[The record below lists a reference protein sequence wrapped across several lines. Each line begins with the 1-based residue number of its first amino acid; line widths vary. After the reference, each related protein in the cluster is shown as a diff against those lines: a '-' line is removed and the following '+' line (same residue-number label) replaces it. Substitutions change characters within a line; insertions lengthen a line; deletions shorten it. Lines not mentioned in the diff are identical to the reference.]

1 MPVINQTPSN
11 LTTGQISFGG
21 EIMTSDEFRNKISR
35 VNGYTEFR
43 QYGNDF
49 MNSNKV
55 ANAAFSVLNVIPQF
69 NALGGLG
76 STLGRGVAA
85 ATGNLSP
92 LEKTATIMLGKQM
105 FYNSVS
111 HLSQQFVPSVNILGP
126 FTGGKL
132 FNFPVDYSITKN
144 ANQGLLGK
152 IVSTAFFKTTSVPD
166 AFRNNPTTEDFLSNT
181 GKAQL
186 SFFYDA
192 INQNVYKQVD
202 TKYGENDLLTKYAG
216 AEFADIKGGIKTQYE
231 SLVDTFGVNNNAYME
246 YFNFDNKDYHQY
258 LKNATKYSPSS
269 VVVNSNSRMSD
280 SFITTNSVTQQ
291 YAPDDDFIVNF
302 FGNTN
307 KTTPTSLNSIEDYV
321 NNRKEDDISNQLIWG
336 RDGIDYNARKSLD
349 SLHGDTVDE
358 QINLQ
363 QISSTLNAEYK
374 VKAGL
379 LEYTRN
385 LLNATSGHY
394 VDMTRKVFEEGG
406 TIVGFN
412 GSPLW
417 KANNSVYAQASSI
430 NGITGTR
437 QHSILD
443 PYDKFAKAIR
453 FNGNVAYNGNP
464 NSVVHQSVM
473 PRIHPTLNNLSI
485 ENDINNK
492 NLMFSIENLAVKTII
507 KDNYGIINDEWGSPI
522 PMSEVGPFRGRI
534 MWFAP
539 YDLQVNETAS
549 AKYESTVMV
558 GRSEP
563 MYNYMNSERS
573 ATLSF
578 TLLMDYPPHVR
589 NFGNKNNSK
598 KDISDF
604 FAFGGDPL
612 PTEAVI
618 SELELRIQNL
628 KLELSLLNVG
638 EIPLNPD
645 PDPNLSEEILS
656 IYFPNDMPKAGQSDD
671 IIDTMYKDYQYEI
684 IDGLDSGKD
693 GGDGN
698 GFGLNK
704 LVYYLTG
711 LTKSGNEYTLS
722 VPAGFSQYNV
732 IKTSSDFGNCKLNEI
747 LIKFF
752 SNVENRKLYTISIE
766 GSASKLYQGTDAES
780 YNLELSKRRIQATKT
795 LIVGRLMAMF
805 PDTNATDY
813 IWDTSKANGS
823 SNASDLGSNPD
834 NIHDKTVKEERSAT
848 IRITRNSN
856 TLEPKEGTSNTA
868 DVEAARKLRGEIA
881 SLETL
886 LSRLKKISPENV
898 NDYLFNERRKESK
911 AMLRSDEAIVENYYV
926 PALHSQTPEEFHR
939 RLTFLQQCT
948 RQGSAKATNMTE
960 DNGILRAK
968 NSVFGRQPICILR
981 VGDFFYTKVI
991 IESVTVD
998 YNDSPWD
1005 MNPEGFGMQ
1014 PMMAKVTLQMK
1025 LIGGQSLKGPIDIL
1039 QNAVSF
1045 NYYANSTFSDVG
1057 MYARPAINANKQEAY
1072 MKGVIENSDKSWK
1085 FKDGFKPITNANN
1098 V

>member
-1 MPVINQTPSN
+1 MPVNNQTPSN
-11 LTTGQISFGG
+11 LTIGQISFGG
-21 EIMTSDEFRNKISR
+21 ELMTSDEFRNKISR

-49 MNSNKV
+49 RNSNKV
-55 ANAAFSVLNVIPQF
+55 ANAAFSVLNVVPQF

-92 LEKTATIMLGKQM
+92 LEKNATIMLGKQM
-105 FYNSVS
+105 FYNSVA

-132 FNFPVDYSITKN
+132 FNFPVDYSITKD

-166 AFRNNPTTEDFLSNT
+166 AFQNNPTLEDYLSNT

-186 SFFYDA
+186 SFLYDA
-192 INQNVYKQVD
+192 INQNVYKLVD
-202 TKYGENDLLTKYAG
+202 TNKGEGDLLTKYAG
-216 AEFADIKGGIKTQYE
+216 AEFADIKGGIKTQ
-231 SLVDTFGVNNNAYME
+231 LDPILTRNKPF
-246 YFNFDNKDYHQY
+246 FNFNDKDYHPY
-258 LKNATKYSPSS
+258 LKNITKYSPPDAIIEG
-269 VVVNSNSRMSD
+269 NRPMLL
-280 SFITTNSVTQQ
+280 SFNETNNVTQQ

-302 FGNTN
+302 FGRTN
-307 KTTPTSLNSIEDYV
+307 KTTPTSLNNIEDYV
-321 NNRKEDDISNQLIWG
+321 NNRKEDDITNQLIWG
-336 RDGIDYNARKSLD
+336 RDGVGDIAKENLAA
-349 SLHGDTVDE
+349 LHGDTVDE
-358 QINLQ
+358 QNNLQ
-363 QISSTLNAEYK
+363 QITSTLNTEYK

-406 TIVGFN
+406 NIVGFN

-417 KANNSVYAQASSI
+417 RSNQSTYAIANNNSGRA
-430 NGITGTR
+430 GLR

-453 FNGNVAYNGNP
+453 FKGNVVYKGNP
-464 NSVVHQSVM
+464 NSVIHQSVM

-485 ENDINNK
+485 DNDINNK
-492 NLMFSIENLAVKTII
+492 NLMFSIENLAIKTII

-563 MYNYMNSERS
+563 MYNYMNSERT

-589 NFGNKNNSK
+589 NFSDKNNSK

-612 PTEAVI
+612 PDEAII
-618 SELELRIQNL
+618 SEIELRIEML
-628 KLELSLLNVG
+628 KSQLSDLNV
-638 EIPLNPD
+638 EPVPANPE
-645 PDPNLSEEILS
+645 PDANLAEGSVS
-656 IYFPNDMPKAGQSDD
+656 VFFPNDLPKEGQSDD

-684 IDGLDSGKD
+684 INGLKSGKD

-704 LVYYLTG
+704 LIYFLTG
-711 LTKSGNEYTLS
+711 LTKNGNEYSLS

-732 IKTSSDFGNCKLNEI
+732 KDITGEFGSTCKLND
-747 LIKFF
+747 LLNQFF
-752 SNVENRKLYTISIE
+752 SNPENRKLYTISIE
-766 GSASKLYQGTDAES
+766 GNSSKLYQGADAEK
-780 YNLELSKRRIQATKT
+780 YNLDLSKRRIQACKT
-795 LIVGRLMAMF
+795 LVVGRLMAMF
-805 PDTNATDY
+805 PDTTANDY
-813 IWDTSKANGS
+813 VWDTSKANGS
-823 SNASDLGSNPD
+823 ANASDLGSSAN
-834 NIHDKTVKEERSAT
+834 NMHDRTVKEERYALIT
-848 IRITRNSN
+848 IRKNENTTELIEQETNS
-856 TLEPKEGTSNTA
+856 A
-868 DVEAARKLRGEIA
+868 DIEAARKLQEEIS

-911 AMLRSDEAIVENYYV
+911 AMLRSDEAIVENYFV

-991 IESVTVD
+991 IENVTVD

-1014 PMMAKVTLQMK
+1014 PMLAKVTLQMK

-1072 MKGVIENSDKSWK
+1072 MKGVVENSDKSWK